1 MSKPE
6 LKKWK
11 ILESNFII
19 DNKWCRVKQDK
30 VQLPSGLIVDD
41 YFVNIRPEIV
51 LILPITQNQEVVLV
65 RQYRHGV
72 EEILI
77 ELPAGTFDSQK
88 EDSVEAAH
96 RELEEETGY
105 QAPELIPLAK
115 IYDNPVKDKTLIHI
129 FMAPNV
135 TLTGKQNLD
144 ITEEIEVILV
154 PLTEIKANIL
164 SGKIQ
169 VAGTISALFMGLEK
183 LAL

>member
-1 MSKPE
+1 MTKPE
-6 LKKWK
+6 IKKWK
-11 ILESNFII
+11 ILESRFVI
-19 DNKWCRVKQDK
+19 DNQWCRVKQDK
-30 VQLPSGLIVDD
+30 VQLPNGLIVDD

-51 LILPITQNQEVVLV
+51 LILPITKNQEVVLV

-77 ELPAGTFDSQK
+77 ELPAGTFDPQQENSL
-88 EDSVEAAH
+88 DAAH

-105 QAPELIPLAK
+105 QASELIPLAK

-129 FMAPNV
+129 FMAIDV

-144 ITEEIEVILV
+144 TTEEIEAILI
-154 PLTEIKANIL
+154 PLTEIKAHIL
-164 SGKIQ
+164 SGTIQ